1 MTKTTGNLLT
11 PAELVARWRG
21 GVTEKTLRNW
31 RHAGRGPTP
40 TKIGRRVFYD
50 EGDVRAYE
58 KASRKAASR

>member
-21 GVTEKTLRNW
+21 AVAEKTLKNW

-40 TKIGRRVFYD
+40 TRIGRRVFYA
-50 EGDVRAYE
+50 EADVRTYE
-58 KASRKAASR
+58 RKSRKASPA